1 MKKTLQQILLQA
13 LFMLVTVA
21 SATAQN
27 VITGRVT
34 DAVSGDPLIGAYVI
48 VKTDKE
54 AEGASTDLEGKFTLS
69 TKKEFPLAL
78 HIEFVGYRGVDVDVY
93 DNSDAIEIQLQENC
107 AVTTKSINR
116 IK

>member
-54 AEGASTDLEGKFTLS
+54 AEGASTDLECKFTLS
-69 TKKEFPLAL
+69 TKK
-78 HIEFVGYRGVDVDVY
+78 
-93 DNSDAIEIQLQENC
+93 
-107 AVTTKSINR
+107 
-116 IK
+116 